1 MNKLTKLSAVSAVA
15 SLAMGMGM
23 NTAFAAD
30 PIKIGVQ
37 APITGTYAAEGQG
50 IENGVKLLVKQ
61 QNAEGGL
68 LGRKLEVTVC
78 DDEGKPA
85 QAAICARKLVNEG
98 VIAVIG
104 TYTSGAAL
112 AAAPIYAAANVIQTS
127 DGTSDEL
134 TAKGWK
140 TFFRNAPPNSAEA
153 LDRKSTRL
161 N

>member
-85 QAAICARKLVNEG
+85 QAAICARKLDNEG
-98 VIAVIG
+98 VIRSEERRVG
-104 TYTSGAAL
+104 KEC
-112 AAAPIYAAANVIQTS
+112 V
-127 DGTSDEL
+127 
-134 TAKGWK
+134 
-140 TFFRNAPPNSAEA
+140 
-153 LDRKSTRL
+153 STCRSRWSPYH
-161 N
+161 